1 MKHNTSSFFALVFS
15 SILALSPAA
24 VSADTAPAARSTTAL
39 RIASHHLKPPKI
51 DGRLD
56 DAVWQQA
63 PFASDFLQLDPV
75 EGEAASEKTTVQVA
89 YDEEGLYVGIRCY
102 DSDPAGIVSRL
113 TRRDGE
119 TEADW
124 VSISLDPHLD
134 RQTGRFFTVYASGSV
149 IDGIYADDRNKD
161 ETWNGVWEVETAI
174 DAEGWSA
181 ELHIPYYVLRFSPQG
196 EYTWGLNVER
206 HISRKQEQTHWN
218 LMRKQEPGL
227 VSQFGYLEGIR
238 AIDPPLHLE
247 YMPYAMGRT
256 ILDSGADY
264 FGNAGVDIRYG
275 ITSSLS
281 LNATVNPDF
290 GQVEA
295 DPAQLNLTAFE
306 DFFAEQRPFFVEGA
320 SIFQT
325 AGDFGGGP
333 RFQTGDYD
341 LFYSRRIGRTPG
353 YFSLPDDAVEQDRP
367 EATTILGALKL
378 TGKTA
383 GKTAFGLLQA
393 VTAPEYAHIGAAA
406 REEFRVEPLTNYL
419 VGRLRQDVLDG
430 TSGVGLFAS
439 SVNRR
444 DGHSAYVGAMDWDLK
459 FRRDTYNLTGTLAT
473 SHAGALADRK
483 SGYIAQVEFDKRG
496 GWVETEAG
504 FTALSPGVDIND
516 LGFLRRGDLLQSQ
529 GQVQFFRYTPMGP
542 FREFDV
548 RLQGEAQWNYDRLL
562 LNHSY
567 NLSNWGDL
575 RNYWRVHLH
584 FGRELAAMDDDDVL
598 RGGPI
603 VKRLA
608 EAWVHGRIETDPRKA
623 LSFYL
628 HPDWRR
634 HDSGRSSMR
643 GLRSGVEWRPLPSV
657 QLSMEPRYE
666 HRVTDAQWVEAI
678 TGADGIHYV
687 YGELDSRTLDLT
699 TRAELS
705 FAPGLSLELYLQPFI
720 AIGNFGEFKE
730 LNAPQ
735 SYDFSPYVLNE
746 NRDFHRR
753 SLKSNLVLR
762 WEFSPGSALFVVWSQ
777 SRSASLDDPT
787 SDDLEFRPLSR
798 VGSSFSD
805 DGDNVLLI
813 KASYWV
819 GR

>member
-1 MKHNTSSFFALVFS
+1 M
-15 SILALSPAA
+15 
-24 VSADTAPAARSTTAL
+24 TAL
-39 RIASHHLKPPKI
+39 RINPHPPKI
-51 DGRLD
+51 DGHLD
-56 DAVWQQA
+56 DAIWRQSPVS
-63 PFASDFLQLDPV
+63 SDFLQLDPI
-75 EGEAASEKTTVQVA
+75 EGEAASEKTTVQIA

-102 DSDPAGIVSRL
+102 DSDPEGIVSRL

-124 VSISLDPHLD
+124 VSLSLDPHLD
-134 RQTGRFFTVYASGSV
+134 RQTGCFFTAYASGSV
-149 IDGIYADDRNKD
+149 IDGVYSDDRRKD
-161 ETWNGVWEVETAI
+161 DTWDAVWEVETSI

-181 ELHIPYYVLRFSPQG
+181 EFYIPYYVMRFSPQD
-196 EYTWGLNVER
+196 EYTWGLNIER
-206 HISRKQEQTHWN
+206 HISRKQERTHWN
-218 LMRKQEPGL
+218 LMRKGAPGL

-238 AIDPPLHLE
+238 DIDPPLHLE
-247 YMPYAMGRT
+247 YMPYGMGRT
-256 ILDSGADY
+256 IVNGSTDY

-275 ITSSLS
+275 VTSSLS

-306 DFFAEQRPFFVEGA
+306 DFFDEQRPFFVEGA
-320 SIFQT
+320 SI
-325 AGDFGGGP
+325 
-333 RFQTGDYD
+333 FQTGDYD
-341 LFYSRRIGRTPG
+341 LFYSRRIGRQPG
-353 YFSLPDDAVEQDRP
+353 YFSLPDDAVERERP

-378 TGKTA
+378 TGKTE
-383 GKTAFGLLQA
+383 GKTAFGVLQA
-393 VTAPEYAHIGAAA
+393 VTAPEDAVVGTGAS

-419 VGRLRQDVLDG
+419 VGRVRQDVLEG

-444 DGHSAYVGAMDWDLK
+444 DGHSAYVGAMDWDLR
-459 FRRDTYNLTGTLAT
+459 FRRDVYNVTGTLAG
-473 SHAGALADRK
+473 SRAGAQDDRK
-483 SGYIAQVEFDKRG
+483 GGYIAHVEFDKRG
-496 GWVETEAG
+496 GWFETEAG
-504 FTALSPGVDIND
+504 FAALSRDVDIND
-516 LGFLRRGDLLQSQ
+516 LGFLRRGDLLQSW
-529 GQVQFFRYTPMGP
+529 GQIQFNRYKPIGP
-542 FREFDV
+542 FRAFDS
-548 RLQGEAQWNYDRLL
+548 RLQGEAEWNYDRLL
-562 LNHSY
+562 LEHSY

-575 RNYWRVHLH
+575 HNYWRVHLH
-584 FGRELAAMDDDDVL
+584 FGRELAAMDDDDVR

-608 EAWVHGRIETDPRKA
+608 ETWIHARIQTDERKA
-623 LSFYL
+623 LSFYV

-634 HDSGRSSMR
+634 HDGGRSYVR
-643 GLRSGVEWRPLPSV
+643 GLRTGVEWRPLPSV
-657 QLSMEPRYE
+657 QISMEPRYE
-666 HRVTDAQWVEAI
+666 RKVTDAQWVDII
-678 TGADGIHYV
+678 TAADGAHYV

-720 AIGNFGEFKE
+720 AIGDFGAFKE
-730 LNAPQ
+730 LTAAQ

-777 SRSASLDDPT
+777 SRSARLDDPT
-787 SDDLEFRPLSR
+787 AEDLEFRPLSR
-798 VGSSFSD
+798 IGSSFSD
-805 DGDNVLLI
+805 AGDHVLLV

-819 GR
+819 GG